1 MFVSIFV
8 LSAVW
13 ISINSNLQYYQT
25 HFFLSINPIFIG
37 LSIGY
42 DLHVGRPS
50 YHTIYFMH
58 TLSMYNIYYALGKI
72 IQYMFAFLAVMIS
85 AVSYLFSV
93 QRVLQLLMSIVN
105 IRYTIYTKYYCILW
119 NHNIIQL
126 FYYVLFTFYHELLLS
141 LLFYL
146 CNTHNIHS
154 VFFNGKNGIHETTE
168 SCNKIKGLI
177 YII

>member
-72 IQYMFAFLAVMIS
+72 IQYVFAFLAVIIS
-85 AVSYLFSV
+85 TVSYLFSV

-105 IRYTIYTKYYCILW
+105 IRYTIIV
-119 NHNIIQL
+119 HNILYIIVLVCIIVYIIDYIL
-126 FYYVLFTFYHELLLS
+126 FYALVLYS
-141 LLFYL
+141 
-146 CNTHNIHS
+146 I
-154 VFFNGKNGIHETTE
+154 V
-168 SCNKIKGLI
+168 
-177 YII
+177 